1 MEESSQKISYD
12 DGNFGKLTSD
22 FRTLATFSAIASWD
36 RQAQMEI
43 ERITGVIRELDIEV
57 SRQTQ
62 ILEGVRKSKSEKSLI
77 GRLFSS
83 GKEEKELLQ
92 LVEKY
97 NQYKATLGKMA
108 SQLQESIDFTPNSPE
123 EQKTLLKEL
132 RQRKKELQVE
142 KREIA
147 AAMKAVRTDA
157 RQQSAQAGRV
167 FGVFYD
173 SKVAASERR
182 SIRYA
187 KETTLRPHEDAKA
200 AIERQLVQIDCD
212 ILWAEKFKP

>member
-1 MEESSQKISYD
+1 MEEHSQKISYD
-12 DGNFGKLTSD
+12 DSNFGKLMSD
-22 FRTLATFSAIASWD
+22 FKTLSTFSAIASWD
-36 RQAQMEI
+36 SQAQMEI
-43 ERITGVIRELDIEV
+43 DRTIGVIRDLDIEI

-62 ILEGVRKSKSEKSLI
+62 ALEKIRQSKSEKSFV

-83 GKEEKELLQ
+83 DKEEKELLQ
-92 LVEKY
+92 LIEKY

-123 EQKTLLKEL
+123 EQKILVKEL

-142 KREIA
+142 KKEIA
-147 AAMKAVRTDA
+147 AAMKAVRTGA

-173 SKVAASERR
+173 SKLAASERR
-182 SIRYA
+182 NIRYS
-187 KETTLRPHEDAKA
+187 KEATLRPHEDAKA
-200 AIERQLVQIDCD
+200 AIERQLVQIDRD
-212 ILWAEKFKP
+212 ILWAEQFKQ